1 MKVVDMGTKKKKKL
15 NCVLLHMKIDFTVN
29 AIPHQ
34 TSVK

>member
-1 MKVVDMGTKKKKKL
+1 MKVVDMGTKKKKL